1 MTMWQKIKNRFSGSS
16 ALVDQ
21 VFDRIVQET
30 GAVLDSE
37 AANQIKAS
45 TRTAVATAR
54 KVSINLTDLNG
65 DGKFDSAD
73 IKLAAEKAG
82 IAWDRIDP
90 DIKTAMLAG
99 GVAGIGV
106 NVIPFVGQA
115 IAVPTFVGTTAYFY
129 VIAKL
134 RSIGRK

>member
-1 MTMWQKIKNRFSGSS
+1 MWRKIKDSFGGTSTLMN
-16 ALVDQ
+16 Q
-21 VFDRIVQET
+21 VFDRVVKET
-30 GAVLDSE
+30 GAVLDSD

-45 TRTAVATAR
+45 TRAAIGTAR
-54 KVSINLTDLNG
+54 KISVNLTDLNG
-65 DGKFDSAD
+65 DGKFDTED

-82 IAWDRIDP
+82 MAWDKIDP

-106 NVIPFVGQA
+106 NVIPLVGQA
-115 IAVPTFVGTTAYFY
+115 IAIPTFVGTTAYFY

-134 RSIGRK
+134 RGIGRK

>member
-1 MTMWQKIKNRFSGSS
+1 MWQKIKDRFSGTST
-16 ALVDQ
+16 LVNQ
-21 VFDRIVQET
+21 VFDRVVKET

-45 TRTAVATAR
+45 TQTAIATAR

-65 DGKFDSAD
+65 DGKFDSED

>member
-1 MTMWQKIKNRFSGSS
+1 MWQTIKDRFSGTST
-16 ALVDQ
+16 LVNQ
-21 VFDRIVQET
+21 VFDRVVKET

-45 TRTAVATAR
+45 TQTAIATAR

-65 DGKFDSAD
+65 DGKFDSED

>member
-1 MTMWQKIKNRFSGSS
+1 MNMWRKIKDSFGGTSTLMN
-16 ALVDQ
+16 Q
-21 VFDRIVQET
+21 VFDRVVKET
-30 GAVLDSE
+30 GAVLDSD

-45 TRTAVATAR
+45 TRAAIGTAR
-54 KVSINLTDLNG
+54 KISVNLTDLNG
-65 DGKFDSAD
+65 DGKFDTED

-82 IAWDRIDP
+82 MAWDKIDP

-106 NVIPFVGQA
+106 NVIPLVGQA
-115 IAVPTFVGTTAYFY
+115 IAIPTFVGTTAYFY

-134 RSIGRK
+134 RGIGRK